1 MNIFERKHAFKFTFS
16 IYSST
21 YSYKLFLKNW
31 IFMNIIGILNMYIY
45 LFYKFHIFLYI
56 FSNQKKKLLAKI
68 LKDLPQEIIYL
79 SKKIKI

>member
-1 MNIFERKHAFKFTFS
+1 
-16 IYSST
+16 
-21 YSYKLFLKNW
+21 
-31 IFMNIIGILNMYIY
+31 MNIIGILNMYIY

-79 SKKIKI
+79 SKKIQI